1 MGIGDAIGKGKE
13 LFEQNRDRI
22 DSALKSEKAEEI
34 SDRILDGASDTAKK
48 VAPDYADKIDQA
60 RDRADGAIGTE

>member
-34 SDRILDGASDTAKK
+34 SDRILDGASDAAKK
-48 VAPDYADKIDQA
+48 VAPDHADKIDQA